1 MNTFFFFPFLLI
13 VILVVALMML
23 LPFWL
28 KGRFSTYL
36 KSYEANFIY
45 AVILF
50 VFGLILSPIP
60 FLGWAISFFD
70 LMQTTPAFD
79 PAGKNLHDWTFS
91 LYGQLLFLRWPSMVM
106 VFVLFGAGVY
116 FWFTGREDTKTK
128 A

>member
-13 VILVVALMML
+13 VVLVVALMLL

-28 KGRFSTYL
+28 KGRFSGYL
-36 KSYEANFIY
+36 KLYDANLIY

-50 VFGLILSPIP
+50 VFGLILSPISL
-60 FLGWAISFFD
+60 LGWAISFFD

-79 PAGKNLHDWTFS
+79 PLDVRLHDWAFS

-106 VFVLFGAGVY
+106 VFVLFGAGIY
-116 FWFTGREDTKTK
+116 FLFTGGKKTK
-128 A
+128 EKS